1 MVAVLLQRENGAV
14 LGLSEKDIER
24 PSGKNAGG
32 DDAAEILIASKLL
45 ACDASGFQ
53 VVDCDSVDDGNY
65 NRPDSPDSHVLDNR
79 RNGFADTAHGLPP
92 SKFQKCLR
100 ILKEVLLDRFL
111 ISLLSFIAGVQFAIY
126 VIERGVQ

>member
-14 LGLSEKDIER
+14 LGLSEKDVER

-53 VVDCDSVDDGNY
+53 VVDCDSVNDGDYKCSDN
-65 NRPDSPDSHVLDNR
+65 PDSHILDNR
-79 RNGFADTAHGLPP
+79 RNSSADAAHNLPP
-92 SKFQKCLR
+92 SRFQKHLR

-126 VIERGVQ
+126 VIERGLQ

>member
-1 MVAVLLQRENGAV
+1 MFAALLQQEIGIV
-14 LGLSEKDIER
+14 SGGLEQDVKR
-24 PSGKNAGG
+24 PGGKNAGG
-32 DDAAEILIASKLL
+32 YDAAEILIASELL

-92 SKFQKCLR
+92 SKFQKRLR
-100 ILKEVLLDRFL
+100 TLKEVLLDRFL
-111 ISLLSFIAGVQFAIY
+111 LSLFSFIAGVQFAIY
-126 VIERGVQ
+126 VIERGLQ